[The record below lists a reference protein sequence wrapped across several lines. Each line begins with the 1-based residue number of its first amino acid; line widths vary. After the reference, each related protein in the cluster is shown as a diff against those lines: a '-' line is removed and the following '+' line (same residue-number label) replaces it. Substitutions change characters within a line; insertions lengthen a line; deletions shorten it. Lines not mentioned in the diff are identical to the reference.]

1 MSMLSRRNFLT
12 FFGATAAATALGPN
26 LTRVFTGVNPN
37 IAEAASFGFTPVR
50 LPHPLPIYQR
60 QQSFLPTAVGGKGQS
75 MTAAADPSLDRY
87 QIIDDVVVPPE
98 FERYVIVAWGDRVFP
113 NPDDYFG
120 YNNDYTGYVPISG
133 ESDGYLWVNHEYV
146 SYPFSALTTDKAAL
160 KAEGGAFSQVVGFDL
175 PTEEN
180 LESLGEAAYNLGGS
194 VVRIKRDSKGEF
206 GVVKGDGKNRRYHLL
221 SGLKVNEERGLP
233 TAWGSRSHQQ
243 GDNNY
248 FIGTGPAATD
258 VFSQSEDGLGYKII
272 GTAFNCSGGTT
283 PWGTILSAEENF
295 QGTVSEPV
303 NADGIQLS
311 YVEGIGETFGLVGE
325 KYGWMV
331 EVDLA
336 NPDVPGRK
344 HTALGR
350 FRHENIA
357 FRVVTGQPLVAYMG
371 DDRRGGHTWRYVSKE
386 RVNNPTAPRNSQL
399 FEDGRL
405 EVAKFN
411 PDGTGEWIEL
421 QVDAPTRPNRPSE
434 MASVEVKALGKA
446 QKDGLVQLPK
456 REGVAGQTESGGS
469 FKMTLANEAQTIGDY
484 EGKTLADFYYSQGA
498 VLVDAFLAANL
509 VGGTPSARPE
519 DLEVDPNTGVVYIA
533 YTDYIPG
540 GDGYPDSRIFHTAK
554 LDGATNAKQSS
565 GGIYKILEEKQ
576 DGSSR
581 SFRWDRMIQGG
592 EAGASDGGGFANVD
606 NLMIDDQGGIWGVT
620 DMSTSRQ
627 NGFKTGPEPAERKID
642 HSVTGKSDTLVGVFG
657 NNWVMYIPTSGP
669 DAGEVIPFAYGP
681 MRCEVTG
688 PTMVGNT
695 LIAAVQ
701 HPGEDVPMGAGQQP
715 LNRDIQMLNLQGQP
729 FTQNRTV
736 PLGSN
741 WPSNI
746 GYPLPSGR
754 VEAGGPPRPSII
766 GIRPKLSSQ
775 SIAPSVRSAEQ
786 ATQPAPPIRALY

>member
-1 MSMLSRRNFLT
+1 MSKFSRRQLLQ
-12 FFGATAAATALGPN
+12 FFGATAAMTAVAPQVS
-26 LTRVFTGVNPN
+26 RVFTGVNPN
-37 IAEAASFGFTPVR
+37 IAEAVSLGFTPVR
-50 LPHPLPIYQR
+50 LPHPLPIYQ
-60 QQSFLPTAVGGKGQS
+60 QQPSFLPTTVGGQGQI
-75 MTAAADPSLDRY
+75 MAAATDPSLGSY
-87 QIIDDVVVPPE
+87 QIVDDVVVPPE

-113 NPDDYFG
+113 NKDDYFG
-120 YNNDYTGYVPISG
+120 YNNDYTAFVPMTRSG
-133 ESDGYLWVNHEYV
+133 KDDGYLWVNHEYV
-146 SYPFSALTTDKAAL
+146 SYPFSALTAGNAEL
-160 KAEGGAFSQVVGFDL
+160 KAEGGAFSKVVGFDL

-180 LESLGEAAYNLGGS
+180 LESLGEAAYNMGGS
-194 VVRIKRDSKGEF
+194 VVRIKRNGRGEF
-206 GVVKGDGKNRRYHLL
+206 GVVRGDGKNRRYHLL
-221 SGLKVNEERGLP
+221 SGLKLNGDRNLP
-233 TAWGSRSHQQ
+233 MAWGRRSHQQ

-258 VFSQSEDGLGYKII
+258 VFSQSEDGLGNKII

-303 NADGIQLS
+303 DADGLQLG

-371 DDRRGGHTWRYVSKE
+371 DDRRGGHTWRYVSKG
-386 RVNNPTAPRNSQL
+386 RVSNPTDPRNSQL

-411 PDGTGEWIEL
+411 ADGTGEWIEL
-421 QVDAPTRPNRPSE
+421 RVDAPTNPNRPSDV
-434 MASVEVKALGKA
+434 ASVEVKALGKA

-456 REGVAGQTESGGS
+456 RAGVAGQTESGGAL
-469 FKMTLANEAQTIGDY
+469 KVTLANETAIADY
-484 EGKTLADFYYSQGA
+484 TGKTLADFYASQGA

-540 GDGYPDSRIFHTAK
+540 SDGYPDSRIFHTAK
-554 LDGATNAKQSS
+554 LDGAANAKQSS
-565 GGIYKILEEKQ
+565 GGIYKIIEEKQ
-576 DGSSR
+576 DGASR
-581 SFRWDRMIQGG
+581 SFRWDRLIQGG
-592 EAGASDGGGFANVD
+592 EAGAIDGSGFANVD

-627 NGFKTGPEPAERKID
+627 NGFKTGPEPAEREID

-746 GYPLPSGR
+746 GYPLPGGR
-754 VEAGGPPRPSII
+754 VDGGGPPRPSII
-766 GIRPKLSSQ
+766 GIRPKNISS
-775 SIAPSVRSAEQ
+775 RSAPAAVPPAQ
-786 ATQPAPPIRALY
+786 MQQPAPVRALF